1 MSSFHIDLWEHCSH
15 AMFYL
20 HISLIKVE
28 VICIE
33 GTPGPPPGFHF
44 SLHLIPCKRFRGD
57 VTVKRN
63 SQLESCLLE
72 SDGDTEDEE
81 DSDGKLTH
89 FLFENARRL
98 LKGRH
103 V

>member
-1 MSSFHIDLWEHCSH
+1 M
-15 AMFYL
+15 
-20 HISLIKVE
+20 
-28 VICIE
+28 
-33 GTPGPPPGFHF
+33 
-44 SLHLIPCKRFRGD
+44 
-57 VTVKRN
+57 KRN

-81 DSDGKLTH
+81 DSDGKLTY
-89 FLFENARRL
+89 FLFLNARRL

>member
-1 MSSFHIDLWEHCSH
+1 M
-15 AMFYL
+15 
-20 HISLIKVE
+20 
-28 VICIE
+28 
-33 GTPGPPPGFHF
+33 
-44 SLHLIPCKRFRGD
+44 
-57 VTVKRN
+57 KRN

-89 FLFENARRL
+89 FLFLNAAFTRRL